1 MDYKLTD
8 FLPTTKKECELR
20 GWDELDVILF
30 SGDAYVDHPS
40 FGPAILGR
48 ILEANGYRVAIVPQ
62 PDWHGDFRDFKKLGR
77 PRLFFGVSP
86 GAMDSMVNR
95 YTANRRMR
103 SEDAFSPDSR
113 HDMRPD
119 YPSIVYT
126 QILKKLYPDV
136 PVALGGIEASLRRIS
151 HYDYWKD
158 ELRKCILCDSG
169 ADLILYGMGER
180 SIVELANALAEG
192 KTMDQIHEMPQVA
205 FYCKEKDIPGGF
217 KEDDIIL
224 HSHEECL
231 HNKKG
236 QAENVRHLEE
246 EANKMH
252 AQRMIQETDGKY
264 VVVNPPFP
272 LMTTEELD
280 AAFDLPYT
288 RLPHPKYKGKTIPAY
303 EMIKF
308 SVNLHRGCFGGCSF
322 CTISA
327 HQGKFV
333 VCRSKESI
341 LKEVKKIIEMPDFK
355 GYLSD
360 LGGPSANMY
369 GMHGK
374 NQKACEVCKRPSCVN
389 PQICPNLNTDHSK
402 LLEIYHAVDALPG
415 IKKSFIGSGV
425 RYDLLLHKSKDEKV
439 NQAAREY
446 TRELITKHVSGRL
459 KVAPEHTSPEV
470 LKFMRKPS
478 FDLFYEF
485 KRIFDKINKEEGL
498 NQQII
503 PYFISS
509 HPGCHEEDMAELAV
523 ITKGLDFHLEQV
535 QDFTPTPMT
544 ISTETWYTG
553 YDPYTLEPVF
563 SAKTQKE
570 KLAQRMFFFWYKP
583 EERRAIESE
592 LRRIDRADLIDKL
605 YDKKSFGGNHGGG
618 FKGKKTN
625 FDDKAIGSTYD
636 NPGVGR
642 GAKGKRGAGRNAAE
656 PNGGRGRGRNAA
668 DRFAPKGYGN
678 VGCYDEEKYLNEGR
692 PLNGKFSR
700 NGHAQQGRGN
710 NTPQGRSNN
719 ANANIRDAVA
729 AARAELRNQKEQGAG
744 FFKDKKKKSFNPNF
758 DTDNHNR
765 KNRYNS
771 GDKNERGSRDKNER
785 GSGDRN
791 ERGSGDRNER
801 GSGRGRGNQGR
812 NEGRGRRK

>member
-40 FGPAILGR
+40 FGAAILGR

-126 QILKKLYPDV
+126 QILKKLFPDV

-180 SIVELANALAEG
+180 SIVELANAFAEG
-192 KTMDQIHEMPQVA
+192 KTMDEIHEMPQVA

-217 KEDDIIL
+217 KDDDIIL

-252 AQRMIQETDGKY
+252 AQRMIQEVDGKY

-341 LKEVKKIIEMPDFK
+341 LKEVKKIIAMPDFK

-446 TRELITKHVSGRL
+446 THELITKHVSGRL

-592 LRRIDRADLIDKL
+592 LRRIGRSDLIAKL
-605 YDKKSFGGNHGGG
+605 YDKRDMRGGHPSSR
-618 FKGKKTN
+618 
-625 FDDKAIGSTYD
+625 FDEKAIGSTYD

-642 GAKGKRGAGRNAAE
+642 GARGKNRQGNSSYGSNSGRN
-656 PNGGRGRGRNAA
+656 GRNQSYQ
-668 DRFAPKGYGN
+668 PKGYGN
-678 VGCYDEEKYLNEGR
+678 VGCYDEDKYLNNGKPLNARNRNDGSQR
-692 PLNGKFSR
+692 PLSPR
-700 NGHAQQGRGN
+700 
-710 NTPQGRSNN
+710 
-719 ANANIRDAVA
+719 
-729 AARAELRNQKEQGAG
+729 ELAKSVKEQLKADKGSG

-758 DTDNHNR
+758 DEGNHRRGDVSQNR
-765 KNRYNS
+765 GNGKQNHGNGRNS
-771 GDKNERGSRDKNER
+771 GSF
-785 GSGDRN
+785 SGENRN
-791 ERGSGDRNER
+791 KGN
-801 GSGRGRGNQGR
+801 SGRRGKR
-812 NEGRGRRK
+812 

>member
-126 QILKKLYPDV
+126 QILKKLFPDV

-180 SIVELANALAEG
+180 SIVELANAFAEG
-192 KTMDQIHEMPQVA
+192 KTMDEIHEMPQVV

-217 KEDDIIL
+217 KDDDIIL

-252 AQRMIQETDGKY
+252 AQRMIQEVDGKY

-341 LKEVKKIIEMPDFK
+341 LKEVKKIIAMPDFK

-592 LRRIDRADLIDKL
+592 LRRIGRSDLIAKL
-605 YDKKSFGGNHGGG
+605 YDKRDMRGGH
-618 FKGKKTN
+618 TSAR
-625 FDDKAIGSTYD
+625 FDEKAVGSTYD

-642 GAKGKRGAGRNAAE
+642 GARGKNRQGNSSYGPNSGRN
-656 PNGGRGRGRNAA
+656 GRNQSYQ
-668 DRFAPKGYGN
+668 PKGYGN
-678 VGCYDEEKYLNEGR
+678 VGCYDEDKYLNNGKPLNARNRHEGSQR
-692 PLNGKFSR
+692 PLSPR
-700 NGHAQQGRGN
+700 
-710 NTPQGRSNN
+710 
-719 ANANIRDAVA
+719 
-729 AARAELRNQKEQGAG
+729 ELAKSVKEQLKADKGSG

-758 DTDNHNR
+758 DEGNHRRGDVSQNR
-765 KNRYNS
+765 GNGNKNHEKGRNS
-771 GDKNERGSRDKNER
+771 GSFTRDN
-785 GSGDRN
+785 RN
-791 ERGSGDRNER
+791 KGN
-801 GSGRGRGNQGR
+801 SGRRGKR
-812 NEGRGRRK
+812 